1 MRITRRASLQL
12 MAAALAAVVT
22 GSATTGCGGGGSS
35 GGGAPP
41 PGGGGGG
48 GGTRSVLSA
57 TQSAGASVGTS
68 NQFQSRYG
76 DVLVTSV
83 SLNGQ
88 SVSGDLNYNP
98 WQPTGASSGQVSS
111 GSQVTWTRVGSGS
124 GNSVSF
130 TA

>member
-1 MRITRRASLQL
+1 MSAAIAV
-12 MAAALAAVVT
+12 AALGPLVA
-22 GSATTGCGGGGSS
+22 GCGGGGSS

-48 GGTRSVLSA
+48 GGTSRSVLSA
-57 TQSAGASVGTS
+57 TQSAGASVGSS
-68 NQFQSRYG
+68 NQYQSRYN

-98 WQPTGASSGQVSS
+98 YQAVGASSGMVSS
-111 GSQVTWTRVGSGS
+111 GQQVSWVRVGSGS